1 MVDHS
6 MQSSVSRNS
15 RRWLFGLLVL
25 LAIVGLCWK
34 FWPASTTQK
43 DAAGQ
48 KAAAGHTGRSGA
60 MRPGFGGAS
69 GPIPVRV
76 APATRGDF
84 PLYYKALGTVT
95 ALNTINVRSRVA
107 GELVKVSFE
116 EGQMVKAGDLL
127 AEIDPRPYQNALL
140 QAEGTLLQNQAQLKN
155 AQVDFERYR
164 GLYAQDSIAKQTL
177 DTAAALVGQYQGTV
191 KTNQAAVNDAK
202 LNLEFTKI
210 RAPIT
215 GRVGL
220 RQLDVGNLVAAN
232 DTTALAI
239 ITQTQPI
246 SVAFTLPENNLNR
259 VLERYRSGAK
269 LPVEAWDRGDQELQA
284 SGVLQSLD
292 NQIDTA
298 TGTLKFKAR
307 YENRD
312 QALFPNQFVNVRVLA
327 DTLKNVVLAPS
338 AAIQFGTNGTFVYA
352 LDGDNKVKV
361 RELQVGDS
369 NGDSTVIKTGLE
381 AGDRVVLEGTDRLKD
396 GSEVEVVNTSEAV
409 PATPTQQLQGKPA
422 SSATAP
428 ATAPAADA
436 PASKVGA

>member
-1 MVDHS
+1 
-6 MQSSVSRNS
+6 MQSSSRS
-15 RRWLFGLLVL
+15 PRRWLFGLLVL
-25 LAIVGLCWK
+25 LVVAAVCWK
-34 FWPASTTQK
+34 FWPASTEHKTGEK
-43 DAAGQ
+43 P
-48 KAAAGHTGRSGA
+48 KAVAGHTGKSGG
-60 MRPGFGGAS
+60 MRPGFGGAT

-76 APATRGDF
+76 APAVKGDF

-107 GELVKVSFE
+107 GELMKIAFE

-155 AQVDFERYR
+155 AQVDVERYR
-164 GLYAQDSIAKQTL
+164 GLFKEDSIAKQTL
-177 DTAAALVGQYQGTV
+177 DTAEALVGQYLGTV

-246 SVAFTLPENNLNR
+246 SVVFTLPENSLDT
-259 VLERYRSGAK
+259 VLARYHTGAK
-269 LPVEAWDRGDQELQA
+269 LPVEAWDRGDMKIQA

-292 NQIDTA
+292 NQIDVT

-307 YENRD
+307 YDNRD
-312 QALFPNQFVNVRVLA
+312 QALFPNQFVNVHLLA
-327 DTLKNVVLAPS
+327 DTLKDVVLAPS

-352 LDGDNKVKV
+352 MDGDNKVKI
-361 RELQVGDS
+361 RQLKVGASD
-369 NGDSTVIKTGLE
+369 GDNTVITEGL
-381 AGDRVVLEGTDRLKD
+381 AVGDRVVLEGTDRLKE
-396 GSEVEVVNTSEAV
+396 GSEVEVVNDSQDV
-409 PATPTQQLQGKPA
+409 PTTPTEHLQGKSA
-422 SSATAP
+422 AKTTEATAN
-428 ATAPAADA
+428 D
-436 PASKVGA
+436 KVKKGA

>member
-1 MVDHS
+1 
-6 MQSSVSRNS
+6 MQSSSRS
-15 RRWLFGLLVL
+15 PRRWLFGLLVL
-25 LAIVGLCWK
+25 LVVAGVCWK
-34 FWPASTTQK
+34 FWPAGSGHK
-43 DAAGQ
+43 DAAAK
-48 KAAAGHTGRSGA
+48 KATAGHTGKAGG
-60 MRPGFGGAS
+60 MRPGFGGAT

-76 APATRGDF
+76 APAVTGDF

-107 GELVKVSFE
+107 GELVKVAFE

-155 AQVDFERYR
+155 AQVDVERYR
-164 GLYAQDSIAKQTL
+164 NLFKEDSIAKQTL
-177 DTAAALVGQYQGTV
+177 DTAEALVGQYLGTV

-210 RAPIT
+210 RAPIA

-246 SVAFTLPENNLNR
+246 SVVFTLPENTLDT
-259 VLERYRSGAK
+259 VLARYHSGAK
-269 LPVEAWDRGDQELQA
+269 LPAEAWDRGDTRIQA
-284 SGVLQSLD
+284 SGMLQSLD
-292 NQIDTA
+292 NQIDVT

-307 YENRD
+307 YDNRD
-312 QALFPNQFVNVRVLA
+312 QSLFPNQFVNVHLLA
-327 DTLKNVVLAPS
+327 DTLKGVVLAPS

-352 LDGDNKVKV
+352 LDGDKKVKI
-361 RELQVGDS
+361 RPLKVGPSD
-369 NGDSTVIKTGLE
+369 GDNTVITEGLA
-381 AGDRVVLEGTDRLKD
+381 AGDRVVLEGTDRLKE
-396 GSEVEVVNTSEAV
+396 GSEVEVVNSSEDV
-409 PATPTQQLQGKPA
+409 PTTPTEHLQGKH
-422 SSATAP
+422 
-428 ATAPAADA
+428 AAGKTE
-436 PASKVGA
+436 PGADDKAKKGE